1 MVEAG
6 VNWAIEDEKTHQEDF
21 DEKKQKVKE
30 KLDFLPEIPEK
41 FDIDTYEV
49 PEPVLRKNAD
59 GTITKYSWEMI
70 CDPNQP
76 DNEDPPM
83 VIRQLVEVLRKEV
96 KRVHK
101 KVAAR
106 RKWAKYGQS
115 ADDGEGVSNQTTTM
129 STDDIPIEFKNS
141 RHLQTEPNQVV
152 LDHAEEEDLK
162 KLRITVE
169 SQLRHNNLI
178 GANVGKTMGQ
188 APAGDSAT
196 GEVSFSQ
203 KIKQKMMTGGQ
214 GPGSRF
220 DGPPGRGMRGMPGE
234 RGRDDGGLRVT
245 NLSEN
250 ITDGDIHDLFGQCGP
265 IQRVYLARDKK
276 TGKARGFAYVTFERK
291 QDAETAIRTL
301 HKYAYDHLILGV
313 EWSKTD
319 KDK

>member
-1 MVEAG
+1 MADTQ
-6 VNWAIEDEKTHQEDF
+6 VNWAIEDENAADNKN
-21 DEKKQKVKE
+21 KKDS
-30 KLDFLPEIPEK
+30 LDFLPEIPK
-41 FDIDTYEV
+41 TFDPETYEV
-49 PEPVLRKNAD
+49 PEAIFRKNDD
-59 GTITKYSWEMI
+59 GTITRYSWEMI
-70 CDPNQP
+70 CDPREAESEN
-76 DNEDPPM
+76 PPM
-83 VIRQLVEVLRKEV
+83 VIKQTVETFKKTV
-96 KRVHK
+96 KKVHK

-115 ADDGEGVSNQTTTM
+115 AQDGEGVNNQTTTM
-129 STDDIPIEFKNS
+129 STDEIPIQFKNQ
-141 RHLQTEPNQVV
+141 RHLQTESNQVV
-152 LDHAEEEDLK
+152 LDQSEEDDLK

-188 APAGDSAT
+188 QPTTSNDQ
-196 GEVSFSQ
+196 VSFGD
-203 KIKQKMMTGGQ
+203 KIKQKMMQSGA
-214 GPGSRF
+214 PASRF
-220 DGPPGRGMRGMPGE
+220 DAPGRPGMPGRDGPGG
-234 RGRDDGGLRVT
+234 RGRDDNGLRVT

-313 EWSKTD
+313 EWSKSD